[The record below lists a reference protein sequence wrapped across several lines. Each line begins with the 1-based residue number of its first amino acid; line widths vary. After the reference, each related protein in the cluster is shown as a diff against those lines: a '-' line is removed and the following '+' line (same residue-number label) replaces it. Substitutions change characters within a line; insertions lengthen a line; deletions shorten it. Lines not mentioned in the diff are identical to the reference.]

1 MPVPVPVPSEVH
13 IHWQVE
19 AMFVENRALSLAG
32 SGPCNCGQQQQ
43 HKSTL
48 LGGGTANG
56 VEFIRVFEKL
66 LESIELECIARRAVE
81 VSTHAGAFPSH
92 QILRDHSVNETSAN
106 YCNNY
111 NKILAHVHGTTRDR
125 SNKGY

>member
-1 MPVPVPVPSEVH
+1 
-13 IHWQVE
+13 
-19 AMFVENRALSLAG
+19 
-32 SGPCNCGQQQQ
+32 
-43 HKSTL
+43 
-48 LGGGTANG
+48 
-56 VEFIRVFEKL
+56 
-66 LESIELECIARRAVE
+66 

-92 QILRDHSVNETSAN
+92 QILRDHSVNENSAN